1 MAVKKRINITLK
13 WMASVLSLAAGA
25 YAGYVGVTWLVR
37 APGSRPL
44 QDLDPLLDRFA
55 LRL

>member
-25 YAGYVGVTWLVR
+25 YAGYVGVTWLR
-37 APGSRPL
+37 YGRPAHA
-44 QDLDPLLDRFA
+44 RSN
-55 LRL
+55 

>member
-1 MAVKKRINITLK
+1 MAGKKRINITLK

-25 YAGYVGVTWLVR
+25 YAGYVGVTWLRR

-44 QDLDPLLDRFA
+44 QGSRSA
-55 LRL
+55 ARSIHARL